1 MVHVNYVAVLVA
13 AVAVFVLGW
22 LWYSPLLFF
31 KPWMRLRGMDPIAGM
46 AGAKMPGGK
55 LLVELVR
62 FLVLACV
69 IARLVALLG
78 VGTWMAAVPF
88 GFLLWIGF
96 PVIILTGSVL
106 WENIPWKVA
115 AIHAGDWLVKMLVI
129 PIIVSV
135 WSRGGILDQV
145 APPLEARQGARVI
158 LAGERK
164 ERFGGAH

>member
-13 AVAVFVLGW
+13 AIAVFVLGW
-22 LWYSPLLFF
+22 LWYSPLLFY
-31 KPWMRLRGMDPIAGM
+31 KPWMRARGMDPAAAM

-55 LLVELVR
+55 LVVELLR
-62 FLVLACV
+62 CIVLAYV

-78 VGTWMAAVPF
+78 ISSWMGAVHF

-96 PVIILTGSVL
+96 PVILLIGSML
-106 WENIPWKVA
+106 WENTPPKVA

-135 WSRGGILDQV
+135 W
-145 APPLEARQGARVI
+145 P
-158 LAGERK
+158 
-164 ERFGGAH
+164 